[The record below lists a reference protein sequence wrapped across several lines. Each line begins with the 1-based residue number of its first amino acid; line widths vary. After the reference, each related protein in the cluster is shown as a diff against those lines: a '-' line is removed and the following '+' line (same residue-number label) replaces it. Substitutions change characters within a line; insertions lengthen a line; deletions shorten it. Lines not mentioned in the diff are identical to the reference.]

1 MAPNR
6 HTLNKMFTRIQV
18 EIERKAITKISK
30 NYVFENTSLIVL
42 PQK

>member
-1 MAPNR
+1 MPPKR
-6 HTLNKMFTRIQV
+6 RTINKMFTRIQV

-30 NYVFENTSLIVL
+30 NYVFENTSLMVL